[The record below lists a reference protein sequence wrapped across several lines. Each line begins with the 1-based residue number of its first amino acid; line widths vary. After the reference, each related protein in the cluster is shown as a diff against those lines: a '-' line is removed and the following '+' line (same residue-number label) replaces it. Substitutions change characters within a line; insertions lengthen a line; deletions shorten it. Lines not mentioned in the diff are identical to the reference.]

1 MKDKLHA
8 PKYTTW
14 LISLV
19 FAILG
24 LLGWLITIP
33 ILTEFATLF
42 VLVGFVILALGT
54 ILKGYHLKKLG
65 DFPQFDTSN
74 YSRNGLNLAQDD
86 RWN

>member
-14 LISLV
+14 LIALV

-42 VLVGFVILALGT
+42 VLVGFILLALGT
-54 ILKGYHLKKLG
+54 ILKGL
-65 DFPQFDTSN
+65 
-74 YSRNGLNLAQDD
+74 
-86 RWN
+86 

>member
-33 ILTEFATLF
+33 ILTELRPCSCS
-42 VLVGFVILALGT
+42 LVSSFLPWEPF
-54 ILKGYHLKKLG
+54 LKGFNRFAPLISTRPG
-65 DFPQFDTSN
+65 DGSTGGGFLFLHPP
-74 YSRNGLNLAQDD
+74 
-86 RWN
+86 

>member
-24 LLGWLITIP
+24 LLGWLIKDIP

-42 VLVGFVILALGT
+42 VLVGFVLLALGT
-54 ILKGYHLKKLG
+54 ILKGL
-65 DFPQFDTSN
+65 
-74 YSRNGLNLAQDD
+74 
-86 RWN
+86 